1 MRNRR
6 KYSKRIMAA
15 SKLLGF
21 VVVLGAAAVIVYSMF
36 VILKVAEDAI
46 KMGITPDMSALN
58 TLIGGVFTV
67 MTAYIGFYINMA
79 KAEHIEDKKNEIK
92 KEIRR
97 IEKDCITPEES
108 VRLSELK
115 EELYAFGQKLDEI
128 SNGQGDIY
136 NG

>member
-1 MRNRR
+1 MLD
-6 KYSKRIMAA
+6 IP
-15 SKLLGF
+15 
-21 VVVLGAAAVIVYSMF
+21 
-36 VILKVAEDAI
+36 KVAEDAI
-46 KMGITPDMSALN
+46 KMGITRDMSALN

-79 KAEHIEDKKNEIK
+79 KTEHIEDKKNEIK